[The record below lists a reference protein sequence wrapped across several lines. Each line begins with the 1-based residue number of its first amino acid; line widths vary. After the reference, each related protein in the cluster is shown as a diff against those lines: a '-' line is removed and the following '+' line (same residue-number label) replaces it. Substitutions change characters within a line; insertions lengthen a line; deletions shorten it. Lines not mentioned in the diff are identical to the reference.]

1 MAGRPEGNPSTSRPL
16 IRQRH
21 ALLTGLLLLVA
32 ASQLPEVLAQ
42 SSLRSTFPGRR
53 VGGGTRGECSSRL
66 VANLVPST
74 SVFAPGSSLQI
85 GLLEGPTANPR
96 PVRLSF
102 RPLNSDAAHSSGVE
116 RLLPAS
122 PAGVTLLAVSALKVP
137 TVWESAYKC
146 EEGSATAANNPLAF
160 VQSESPPAV
169 SLLVADNDS
178 TPEDKPLQ
186 TALQQLRRF
195 CGSTVPRAQVAK
207 AFGMTDVVNGEWP
220 AELPVRCL

>member
-1 MAGRPEGNPSTSRPL
+1 MIRPL
-16 IRQRH
+16 Q
-21 ALLTGLLLLVA
+21 ALVPGLLLLLA
-32 ASQLPEVLAQ
+32 ASLLPEVLAQ
-42 SSLRSTFPGRR
+42 STLRSTFPGRR
-53 VGGGTRGECSSRL
+53 VGGGTRGECSARL

-96 PVRLSF
+96 PLRLSF
-102 RPLNSDAAHSSGVE
+102 RPLNSSGSADAARSSGSQ

-122 PAGVTLLAVSALKVP
+122 PAGVTLLALPALKVP
-137 TVWESAYKC
+137 TVWESAYQC
-146 EEGSATAANNPLAF
+146 EEGSAAPADDPLAF

-186 TALQQLRRF
+186 SALQQLRKS

-207 AFGMTDVVNGEWP
+207 AFGLADVVTGEWP
-220 AELPVRCL
+220 AQLPVRCL